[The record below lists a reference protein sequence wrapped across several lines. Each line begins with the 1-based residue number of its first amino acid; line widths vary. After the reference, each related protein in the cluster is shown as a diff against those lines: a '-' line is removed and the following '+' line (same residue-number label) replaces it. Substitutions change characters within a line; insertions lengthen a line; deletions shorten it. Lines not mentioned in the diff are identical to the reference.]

1 MLTKNEHT
9 SCFHY
14 LVTPLIVCVRH
25 QITVG
30 CHVKKIERKAA
41 AHRVRVGI

>member
-25 QITVG
+25 QITIG
-30 CHVKKIERKAA
+30 CHVKKIETGSS
-41 AHRVRVGI
+41 RVRVGI